1 MNEKRGKKLLESC
14 LSKAQ
19 TLKQLIEYSKDSVVS
34 KTIVDKEAGT
44 ITLFSFDKGQTL
56 SEHSAPF
63 DAVVEVIDG
72 KALITIGGIENQ
84 VSSGQII
91 IMPANMPHSV
101 KAQEQFKMLLIMIRS

>member
-19 TLKQLIEYSKDSVVS
+19 TLNKIIDYSTDSVVS

-44 ITLFSFDKGQTL
+44 ITLFSFDKGQAL

-72 KALITIGGIENQ
+72 KALITIGGIKNQ

-101 KAQEQFKMLLIMIRS
+101 KAQEKFKMLLIMIRS